1 MGGGGGGGEALRKRI
16 LALNGVFAVNKPA
29 GESSARV
36 VERVKGALVDLIK
49 GDRHLPRHEFASLQ
63 RSLKVG
69 HGGTLDPLATGVLV
83 IGLGR
88 GCKRLHDFLKEHR
101 KGYRAVGR
109 FGQAYDTY
117 DCTGQVTA
125 TRPFEH
131 IEEAQIRQALRDHF
145 TGNIMQTPPPFSALK
160 INGERAYAIARKRQQ
175 AAAATRDD
183 AKKRMTV
190 LTEGEAGTE
199 AAAAAAAAAEADK
212 PAQER
217 DADDK
222 RTVDAGSDQDEMPK
236 LAPRPILIERIE
248 LLRWESPEFEID
260 MECGSGTYVRSIIH
274 DLGTLLHSAAAMFAL
289 VRTKQGPFALADCL
303 QVADLSSLEKI
314 EGALR

>member
-1 MGGGGGGGEALRKRI
+1 MSGGGETLRKRI
-16 LALNGVFAVNKPA
+16 LGLNGVFAVNKPA

-36 VERVKGALVDLIK
+36 VERVKSALLGLIK
-49 GDRHLPRHEFASLQ
+49 GDRHLPRREFASLQ

-83 IGLGR
+83 IGLGG

-117 DCTGQVTA
+117 DCTGHATA
-125 TRPFEH
+125 AQPFEH
-131 IEEAQIRQALRDHF
+131 IDEAQIRQALCDHF
-145 TGNIMQTPPPFSALK
+145 TGTILQTPPPFSALK

-175 AAAATRDD
+175 AAATRAE
-183 AKKRMTV
+183 AKKSRDEV
-190 LTEGEAGTE
+190 AGEENAAVQEKDDDEIASE
-199 AAAAAAAAAEADK
+199 A
-212 PAQER
+212 
-217 DADDK
+217 
-222 RTVDAGSDQDEMPK
+222 EMPK

-248 LLRWESPEFEID
+248 LRRWESPEFEID

-289 VRTKQGPFALADCL
+289 VRTQQGPFVLADCL
-303 QVADLSSLEKI
+303 DVADLSNLDKI